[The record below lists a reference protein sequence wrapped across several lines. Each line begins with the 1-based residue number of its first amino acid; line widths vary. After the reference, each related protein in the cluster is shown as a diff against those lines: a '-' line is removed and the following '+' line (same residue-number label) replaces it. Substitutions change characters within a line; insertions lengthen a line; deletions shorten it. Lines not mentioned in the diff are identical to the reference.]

1 MFSEMDKA
9 MRCIIT
15 GIETENKFKNKPVCT
30 DAIKAAKKFQ
40 QLEPH
45 LSLKQALIKLNKDYF
60 EMMKKSIVDKNR
72 HNGEV
77 V

>member
-1 MFSEMDKA
+1 MK
-9 MRCIIT
+9 CIIT
-15 GIETENKFKNKPVCT
+15 GAETENKFKNRPVST

-40 QLEPH
+40 ELEPV
-45 LSLKQALIKLNKDYF
+45 LTLREALKKLDKDYF